1 MPYINS
7 IERLA
12 RKEGRAEGRAEECV
26 NIIRRA
32 VHSAWEDGFSEAIIA
47 RFMRM
52 DEVTVRKILKN
63 ESFEIP
69 GHFLLQDAEQS
80 KPSEVSA

>member
-12 RKEGRAEGRAEECV
+12 RKEARFSTIR
-26 NIIRRA
+26 NI
-32 VHSAWEDGFSEAIIA
+32 VHNAMEDGFSEAIIA

-52 DEVTVRKILKN
+52 DEFTVKKILKN

-69 GHFLLQDAEQS
+69 GHFLLQDAD
-80 KPSEVSA
+80 